1 LFTEDTAK
9 KMAKYPETKAVTGT
23 ELINKHWNNSDT
35 TLSER
40 VVSFVEDASQK
51 IGLALVSRNKDGHGI
66 NKQAMA

>member
-1 LFTEDTAK
+1 VD
-9 KMAKYPETKAVTGT
+9 Y
-23 ELINKHWNNSDT
+23 NSDT

-66 NKQAMA
+66 KKQALA